1 MYIYSLIYIVYLFA
15 HLHPTATQLTNFMF
29 DGARA
34 DLSKVLSAN
43 PAFQVTH
50 AFTLGSQ
57 TQEPSYNFSSLFISD
72 RVRAFFF
79 HSTL

>member
-1 MYIYSLIYIVYLFA
+1 
-15 HLHPTATQLTNFMF
+15 MF

-72 RVRAFFF
+72 RVSAFFQ
-79 HSTL
+79 HSSCSTNVSPLIDIFTRDIRQ